1 MEVETKP
8 AKVNQENSHLS
19 NTHTLAHIQTDI
31 DWFGSPAP
39 RLRFPPTPQTGH
51 SSLSRFFFLRIHR

>member
-39 RLRFPPTPQTGH
+39 RLRFPPTPSNGTQLT
-51 SSLSRFFFLRIHR
+51 LSFFLRIHR